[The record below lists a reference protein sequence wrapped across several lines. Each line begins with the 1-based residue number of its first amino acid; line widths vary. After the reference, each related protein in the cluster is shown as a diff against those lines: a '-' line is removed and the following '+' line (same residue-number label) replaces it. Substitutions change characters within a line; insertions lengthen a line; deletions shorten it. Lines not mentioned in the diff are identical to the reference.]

1 MELMS
6 EINKIINSEKF
17 QGLEDAQKQTIKES
31 ILANSLILSRENQK
45 RYFELLRN
53 NLIEIEDLGREY
65 YYKNNLCYAGIVS
78 TEISKT
84 PIDEEGMI
92 FPINYK
98 LKYREYP
105 EPVGR
110 LTRSVLHEFG
120 HLVIKKSKIN
130 ILNTKESIHDG
141 LLIDLGG
148 LVISKNLQMDFGHT
162 FSEVINEFTNFLA
175 FKSYLA
181 YQEGYEKSEE
191 KMREFAKQNSLAI
204 ERSIPH
210 LDILPKNLFDTYSES
225 DLANHPFPEGTTEM
239 FNPLYVKYT
248 PLVRLIMHA
257 FQNPCYSY
265 QDLEASFKKEQGL
278 SATKN
283 KEPINDLL
291 FGYYESSFHPLE
303 IFDKFMKEKID
314 WETYCIEFD
323 KEIYEKNINQ
333 DFVAKSLEYFTE
345 FYEKRNA
352 FYLSNQRITKEE
364 LEKNMQ
370 DFTKTVEACQRYYS
384 ENRTRET

>member
-78 TEISKT
+78 TEISRT

-120 HLVIKKSKIN
+120 HLAIKKSKIN

-314 WETYCIEFD
+314 WETYCIEFA

>member
-1 MELMS
+1 MELKS
-6 EINKIINSEKF
+6 EIDNIINLEKF
-17 QGLEDAQKQTIKES
+17 QDLEDGQKQTIKES

-53 NLIEIEDLGREY
+53 NLTEIEDLGGEY
-65 YYKNNLCYAGIVS
+65 YYKNNLCYAGIVT
-78 TEISKT
+78 TEVSKN

-92 FPINYK
+92 FPLNYK

-110 LTRSVLHEFG
+110 LTRSVIHEFG
-120 HLVIKKSKIN
+120 HLAIKKSEIN
-130 ILNTKESIHDG
+130 LLDTKKSIHDG

-148 LVISKNLQMDFGHT
+148 LVISKNMQMDFGHT
-162 FSEVINEFTNFLA
+162 FTEVINEFTNFLA

-181 YQEGYEKSEE
+181 YQEDYEKSEE
-191 KMREFAKQNSLAI
+191 KMREFAKQNGLTI
-204 ERSIPH
+204 ESNIPH
-210 LDILPKNLFDTYSES
+210 LDILPKNLFDTYTES
-225 DLANHPFPEGTTEM
+225 DLASHPFPEGTTEM

-257 FQNPCYSY
+257 FQNPCCSY
-265 QDLEASFKKEQGL
+265 QDLVESFKKGEGL

-314 WETYCIEFD
+314 WESYCIEFD
-323 KEIYEKNINQ
+323 KEIYEMHINQ
-333 DFVAKSLEYFTE
+333 DFVAKSIEYFTE

-352 FYLSNQRITKEE
+352 FYLSNQKITKEK
-364 LEKNMQ
+364 LEKNIQ
-370 DFTKTVEACQRYYS
+370 DFTKTVESCERYYI
-384 ENRTRET
+384 ENKMRET

>member
-78 TEISKT
+78 TEISRT

-98 LKYREYP
+98 LKYREYS

-130 ILNTKESIHDG
+130 LLDTKKSIHDG

-148 LVISKNLQMDFGHT
+148 LVISKNLQINFGHT

-191 KMREFAKQNSLAI
+191 KMREFAKQNGLAI